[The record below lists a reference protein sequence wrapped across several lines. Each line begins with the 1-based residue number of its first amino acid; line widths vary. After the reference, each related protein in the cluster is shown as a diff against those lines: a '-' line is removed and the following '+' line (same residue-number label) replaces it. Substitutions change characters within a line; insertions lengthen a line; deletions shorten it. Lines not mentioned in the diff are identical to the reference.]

1 MKNFVLM
8 IGVLVSALFCL
19 MGCEKKEE
27 DYRQIQI
34 YKIEG
39 KALVTRQGTS
49 MEVYENM
56 LLQSG
61 DTLATD
67 SETYLQLKL
76 DEDKYILME
85 PHTEISLYAT
95 GNSIDSNTGISLVKG
110 AIVNQLDNPLSE
122 ESTYQVT
129 TPNSTMAVRGTT
141 FRVEITYHKRGESFA
156 KIAVYGGKVECKLIF
171 PDGTIKEPEVVESGE
186 EVLVRGDKKES
197 EYVRTGQTSYDE
209 LKKQVLEFLNQ
220 LIEKGEELSISKEEV
235 EDLKERIQSL
245 EENNLEIEIVEE
257 DKQEEEKKT
266 ENKEEKEKTEKKEKQ
281 ENTKNTS
288 SSNTQPMQTENNE
301 KIEKENKKEEQV
313 AGEDKENPE
322 NISQGNNQNNFSN
335 STEGSTNQS
344 SSNEGSSTEGDGNQ
358 NSSNEGSSTEGDGN
372 QNSGNEGGSTEG
384 DGNQNS
390 GNEGS
395 STEGSGDQS
404 SNAGGNGT
412 QDNTQQEPTET
423 TIEVVVEFYA
433 DGKLFA
439 KKILQNSVESEVL
452 ALGQLP
458 ILKPSANGVW
468 MYNQTE
474 VVDNNILTVTKGTK
488 AVRIEWK

>member
-1 MKNFVLM
+1 M

-141 FRVEITYHKRGESFA
+141 FRVEITYHKSGESFA

-209 LKKQVLEFLNQ
+209 LKKQVLEFLDQ

-257 DKQEEEKKT
+257 DKQEEEEKKT

-322 NISQGNNQNNFSN
+322 NTSQGNNQNNFSN

-344 SSNEGSSTEGDGNQ
+344 SGNEGSSTEGEGNQ
-358 NSSNEGSSTEGDGN
+358 S
-372 QNSGNEGGSTEG
+372 
-384 DGNQNS
+384 S

-404 SNAGGNGT
+404 SNTGGNGT

-439 KKILQNSVESEVL
+439 KKTLQNSVESEVL

-458 ILKPSANGVW
+458 ILKPSADGVW

-474 VVDNNILTVTKGTK
+474 VLDNNILTVTKGTK

>member
-1 MKNFVLM
+1 MNRWRIKLKNFVLM

-141 FRVEITYHKRGESFA
+141 FRVEITYHKSGESFA

-209 LKKQVLEFLNQ
+209 LKKQVLEFLDQ

-257 DKQEEEKKT
+257 DKQEEEEKKT

-322 NISQGNNQNNFSN
+322 NTSQGNNQNNFSN

-344 SSNEGSSTEGDGNQ
+344 SGNEGSSEEG
-358 NSSNEGSSTEGDGN
+358 E
-372 QNSGNEGGSTEG
+372 
-384 DGNQNS
+384 GNQNS

-404 SNAGGNGT
+404 SNTGGNGT

-439 KKILQNSVESEVL
+439 KKTLQNSVESEVL

-458 ILKPSANGVW
+458 ILKPSADGVW

-474 VVDNNILTVTKGTK
+474 VVDNSILTVTKGTK

>member
-39 KALVTRQGTS
+39 KALVTRQGNS

-141 FRVEITYHKRGESFA
+141 FRVEITYHKSGESFA

-209 LKKQVLEFLNQ
+209 LKKQVLEFLDQ

-257 DKQEEEKKT
+257 DKQEEEEKKT
-266 ENKEEKEKTEKKEKQ
+266 ENKEEKENTEKKEKQ

-288 SSNTQPMQTENNE
+288 SSNTQLMQTENNE

-322 NISQGNNQNNFSN
+322 NTSQGNNQNNFSN

-344 SSNEGSSTEGDGNQ
+344 SGNEGSSEEG
-358 NSSNEGSSTEGDGN
+358 E
-372 QNSGNEGGSTEG
+372 
-384 DGNQNS
+384 GNQNS

-404 SNAGGNGT
+404 SNTGGNGT
-412 QDNTQQEPTET
+412 QDNTQQELTET

-439 KKILQNSVESEVL
+439 KKTLQNSVESEVL

-458 ILKPSANGVW
+458 ILKPSADGVW

-474 VVDNNILTVTKGTK
+474 VVDNNLLTVTKGTK

>member
-141 FRVEITYHKRGESFA
+141 FRVEITYHKSGESFA

-209 LKKQVLEFLNQ
+209 LKKQVLEFLDQ

-257 DKQEEEKKT
+257 DKQEEEEKKT

-322 NISQGNNQNNFSN
+322 NTSQGNNQNNFSN

-344 SSNEGSSTEGDGNQ
+344 S
-358 NSSNEGSSTEGDGN
+358 
-372 QNSGNEGGSTEG
+372 
-384 DGNQNS
+384 

-404 SNAGGNGT
+404 SNTGGNGT

-439 KKILQNSVESEVL
+439 KKTLQNSVESEVL

>member
-1 MKNFVLM
+1 M

-141 FRVEITYHKRGESFA
+141 FRVEITYHKSGESFA

-209 LKKQVLEFLNQ
+209 LKKQVLEFLDQ

-257 DKQEEEKKT
+257 DKQEEEEKKT

-322 NISQGNNQNNFSN
+322 NTSQGNNQNNFSN

-344 SSNEGSSTEGDGNQ
+344 SGNEGSSTEG
-358 NSSNEGSSTEGDGN
+358 E
-372 QNSGNEGGSTEG
+372 
-384 DGNQNS
+384 GNQNS

-404 SNAGGNGT
+404 SNTGGNGT

-439 KKILQNSVESEVL
+439 KKTLQNSVESEVL

>member
-27 DYRQIQI
+27 EYRQIQI

-141 FRVEITYHKRGESFA
+141 FRVEITYHKSGESFA

-197 EYVRTGQTSYDE
+197 EYVRTGQASYDE
-209 LKKQVLEFLNQ
+209 LKKQVLEFLDQ

-257 DKQEEEKKT
+257 DKQEEEEKKT

-288 SSNTQPMQTENNE
+288 SLNTQPMQTENNE

-322 NISQGNNQNNFSN
+322 NTSQGNNQNNFSN
-335 STEGSTNQS
+335 STEGNTNQS
-344 SSNEGSSTEGDGNQ
+344 SGNEGSSIEG
-358 NSSNEGSSTEGDGN
+358 E
-372 QNSGNEGGSTEG
+372 
-384 DGNQNS
+384 GNQNS

-404 SNAGGNGT
+404 SNTGGNGT

-439 KKILQNSVESEVL
+439 KKTLQNSVESEVL

>member
-141 FRVEITYHKRGESFA
+141 FRVEITYHKSGESFA

-209 LKKQVLEFLNQ
+209 LKKQVLEFLDQ

-235 EDLKERIQSL
+235 EDLKERIESL
-245 EENNLEIEIVEE
+245 EESNLEIEIVEE
-257 DKQEEEKKT
+257 DKQEEEEKKT

-322 NISQGNNQNNFSN
+322 NTSQGNNQNNFSN

-344 SSNEGSSTEGDGNQ
+344 SGNEGSSTEGDGNQ
-358 NSSNEGSSTEGDGN
+358 S
-372 QNSGNEGGSTEG
+372 
-384 DGNQNS
+384 S

-395 STEGSGDQS
+395 GTEGSGDQS
-404 SNAGGNGT
+404 SNTGGNGT

-433 DGKLFA
+433 NGKLFA
-439 KKILQNSVESEVL
+439 KKTLQNSVESEVL

-474 VVDNNILTVTKGTK
+474 VVDNNLLTVTKGTK

>member
-1 MKNFVLM
+1 MNRWRIKLKNFVLM

-141 FRVEITYHKRGESFA
+141 FRVEITYHKSGESFA

-209 LKKQVLEFLNQ
+209 LKKQVLEFLDQ

-257 DKQEEEKKT
+257 DKQEEEEKKT

-281 ENTKNTS
+281 ENTKNIS

-322 NISQGNNQNNFSN
+322 NTSQGNNQNNFSN

-344 SSNEGSSTEGDGNQ
+344 SGNEGSSEEG
-358 NSSNEGSSTEGDGN
+358 E
-372 QNSGNEGGSTEG
+372 
-384 DGNQNS
+384 GNQNS

-404 SNAGGNGT
+404 SNTGGNGT

-439 KKILQNSVESEVL
+439 KKTLQNSVESEVL

-458 ILKPSANGVW
+458 ILKPSADGVW

-474 VVDNNILTVTKGTK
+474 VLDNNILTVTKGTK

>member
-141 FRVEITYHKRGESFA
+141 FRVEITYHKSGESFA

-197 EYVRTGQTSYDE
+197 EYIRTEQTSYDE
-209 LKKQVLEFLNQ
+209 LKKQVLEFLDQ

-245 EENNLEIEIVEE
+245 EESNLEIEIVEE
-257 DKQEEEKKT
+257 DKQEEEEKKT

-322 NISQGNNQNNFSN
+322 NTSQGNNQNNFSN

-344 SSNEGSSTEGDGNQ
+344 SGNEGSSTEG
-358 NSSNEGSSTEGDGN
+358 E
-372 QNSGNEGGSTEG
+372 
-384 DGNQNS
+384 GNQNS

-404 SNAGGNGT
+404 SNTGGNGT

-439 KKILQNSVESEVL
+439 KKTLQNSVESEVL

-474 VVDNNILTVTKGTK
+474 VVDNNLLTVTKGTK

>member
-141 FRVEITYHKRGESFA
+141 FRVEITYHKSGESFA

-209 LKKQVLEFLNQ
+209 LKKQVLEFLDQ

-257 DKQEEEKKT
+257 DKQEEEEKKT
-266 ENKEEKEKTEKKEKQ
+266 ENKEEKENTEKKEKQ

-288 SSNTQPMQTENNE
+288 SSNTQLMQTENNE

-322 NISQGNNQNNFSN
+322 NTSQGNNQNNFSN

-344 SSNEGSSTEGDGNQ
+344 SGNEGSSEEG
-358 NSSNEGSSTEGDGN
+358 E
-372 QNSGNEGGSTEG
+372 
-384 DGNQNS
+384 GNQNS

-404 SNAGGNGT
+404 SNTGGNGT
-412 QDNTQQEPTET
+412 QDNTQQELTET

-439 KKILQNSVESEVL
+439 KKTLQNSVESEVL

-458 ILKPSANGVW
+458 ILKPSADGVW

-474 VVDNNILTVTKGTK
+474 VVDNNLLTVTKGTK

>member
-1 MKNFVLM
+1 M

-141 FRVEITYHKRGESFA
+141 FRVEITYHKSGESFA

-209 LKKQVLEFLNQ
+209 LKKQVLEFLDQ

-257 DKQEEEKKT
+257 DKQEEEEKKT

-322 NISQGNNQNNFSN
+322 NTSQGNNQNNFSN

-344 SSNEGSSTEGDGNQ
+344 SG
-358 NSSNEGSSTEGDGN
+358 NEGSSTEGDGN
-372 QNSGNEGGSTEG
+372 QNSGNERSSEEGEGNQNSGNEGSSTEG
-384 DGNQNS
+384 DGNQSS

-404 SNAGGNGT
+404 SNTGGNGT

-439 KKILQNSVESEVL
+439 KKTLQNSVESEVL

>member
-1 MKNFVLM
+1 MNRWRIKLKNFVLM

-141 FRVEITYHKRGESFA
+141 FRVEITYHKSGESFA

-209 LKKQVLEFLNQ
+209 LKKQVLEFLDQ

-257 DKQEEEKKT
+257 DKQEEEEKKT

-322 NISQGNNQNNFSN
+322 NTSQGNNQNNFSN

-344 SSNEGSSTEGDGNQ
+344 SGNEGSSEEG
-358 NSSNEGSSTEGDGN
+358 E
-372 QNSGNEGGSTEG
+372 
-384 DGNQNS
+384 GNQNS

-404 SNAGGNGT
+404 SNTGGNGT

-439 KKILQNSVESEVL
+439 KKTLQNSVESEVL

-458 ILKPSANGVW
+458 ILKPSADGVW

>member
-1 MKNFVLM
+1 M

-141 FRVEITYHKRGESFA
+141 FRVEITYHKSGESFA

-209 LKKQVLEFLNQ
+209 LKKQVLEFLDQ

-257 DKQEEEKKT
+257 DKQEEEEKKT

-322 NISQGNNQNNFSN
+322 NTSQGNNQNNFSN

-344 SSNEGSSTEGDGNQ
+344 SGNEGSSTEG
-358 NSSNEGSSTEGDGN
+358 E
-372 QNSGNEGGSTEG
+372 
-384 DGNQNS
+384 GNQNS

-404 SNAGGNGT
+404 SNTGGNGT

-433 DGKLFA
+433 NGKLFA
-439 KKILQNSVESEVL
+439 KKTLQNSVESEVL

>member
-1 MKNFVLM
+1 M

-141 FRVEITYHKRGESFA
+141 FRVEITYHKSGESFA

-209 LKKQVLEFLNQ
+209 LKKQVLEFLDQ

-257 DKQEEEKKT
+257 DKQEEEEKKT

-322 NISQGNNQNNFSN
+322 NTSQGNNQNNFSN

-344 SSNEGSSTEGDGNQ
+344 SGNEGSSTEG
-358 NSSNEGSSTEGDGN
+358 E
-372 QNSGNEGGSTEG
+372 
-384 DGNQNS
+384 GNQNS

-404 SNAGGNGT
+404 SNTGGNGT

-439 KKILQNSVESEVL
+439 KKTLQNSVESEVL

-474 VVDNNILTVTKGTK
+474 VLDNNILTVTKGTK

>member
-1 MKNFVLM
+1 M

-141 FRVEITYHKRGESFA
+141 FRVEITYHKSGESFA

-209 LKKQVLEFLNQ
+209 LKKQVLEFLDQ

-257 DKQEEEKKT
+257 DKQEEEEKKT

-322 NISQGNNQNNFSN
+322 NTSQGNNQNNFSN

-344 SSNEGSSTEGDGNQ
+344 SGNEGSSTEG
-358 NSSNEGSSTEGDGN
+358 E
-372 QNSGNEGGSTEG
+372 
-384 DGNQNS
+384 GNQNS

-395 STEGSGDQS
+395 GTEGSGDQS
-404 SNAGGNGT
+404 SNTGGNGT

-433 DGKLFA
+433 NGKLFA
-439 KKILQNSVESEVL
+439 KKTLQNSVESEVL